1 MNPTMRAAAWM
12 TGSIASFS
20 AMAVAGRELGP
31 AHDTFE
37 IMMYR
42 SVVGF
47 LIVMGIIVATGRWR
61 DMRTERLGTHLV
73 RNVAHFIGQNLWF
86 FAVAV
91 IPLAQVFA
99 LEFTTPIWVIVLS
112 PFILGEAITRV
123 KVVSAAIGFSGILLV
138 ARPDVQGITPEIV
151 TAAASAIFFAITIM
165 LTKRLTRD
173 DSILSILFYLTATQV
188 VMGMATAG
196 YDGSIALPTAATLPW
211 LVLVGLCGL
220 TAHFCLTNA
229 LALAPAT
236 IVVPIDFIRL
246 PAIAV
251 IGMLLYDEAL
261 SIWVFVGA
269 LLIFSGNYLNILAQT
284 RATHS

>member
-1 MNPTMRAAAWM
+1 
-12 TGSIASFS
+12 
-20 AMAVAGRELGP
+20 
-31 AHDTFE
+31 
-37 IMMYR
+37 
-42 SVVGF
+42 
-47 LIVMGIIVATGRWR
+47 
-61 DMRTERLGTHLV
+61 
-73 RNVAHFIGQNLWF
+73 
-86 FAVAV
+86 
-91 IPLAQVFA
+91 
-99 LEFTTPIWVIVLS
+99 
-112 PFILGEAITRV
+112 
-123 KVVSAAIGFSGILLV
+123 
-138 ARPDVQGITPEIV
+138 
-151 TAAASAIFFAITIM
+151 FFAITIM

-196 YDGSIALPTAATLPW
+196 YDGTITLPTAATLPW

-261 SIWVFVGA
+261 GLWVFVGA
-269 LLIFSGNYLNILAQT
+269 LLIFAGNYLNILAQT
-284 RATHS
+284 RVAHS